1 MDLLTRL
8 QEYVDLLPDLSPV
21 EMDKIQKRVKR
32 HIVAETIFKRL
43 LSELDEGKFLKRN
56 MAPGCRFLGHSRN

>member
-8 QEYVDLLPDLSPV
+8 QEYVDLLPNLSPV

-32 HIVAETIFKRL
+32 HIVAETIYKSL
-43 LSELDEGKFLKRN
+43 
-56 MAPGCRFLGHSRN
+56 